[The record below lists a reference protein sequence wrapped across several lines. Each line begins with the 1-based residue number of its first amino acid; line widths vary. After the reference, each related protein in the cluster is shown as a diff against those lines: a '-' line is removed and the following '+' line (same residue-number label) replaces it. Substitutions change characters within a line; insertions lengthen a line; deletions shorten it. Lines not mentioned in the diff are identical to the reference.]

1 MRLSDRINNLSESQ
15 TIAMA
20 KKSREL
26 KAQGV
31 DIISLSLG
39 EPDFTTPTFIKEAA
53 KQAIDNDF
61 SYYAPVPGYADLRE
75 AIVKKLKRDNN
86 LTYHADQIVVST
98 GAKQSIINAIMCLI
112 NPGDEVLI
120 PAPYWVS
127 YVAMVELA
135 GGKPVIIP
143 TSVEHDFK
151 LSPEQ
156 LEKAITPK
164 SKLILYSSPCN
175 PSGSIYAYE
184 ELSALAEVIK
194 RHDDLF
200 VISDEIYELITYN
213 GKVASIASVDGM
225 KDRTAIING
234 LSKGFAMTGWR
245 LGYMAAPKPL
255 ASACDKM
262 QGQFTSATSSITQ
275 RAAITAMD
283 ADPGA
288 LEYMRSAFERRRNL
302 VINGLKTI
310 PGLKVNEPQGAFYA
324 FPDVSAYFGKA
335 INGNRI
341 NDANDL
347 SLYLLE
353 KANVSTV
360 TGDAFGSP
368 NCIRLSYAT
377 SEEILTVALERLSA
391 AFNALW
397 NGE

>member
-1 MRLSDRINNLSESQ
+1 MRLSDRIQGLSESQ

-39 EPDFTTPTFIKEAA
+39 EPDFTTPDFIKEAA
-53 KQAIDNDF
+53 KKAIDDDF
-61 SYYAPVPGYADLRE
+61 SYYAPVPGYAELRE
-75 AIVKKLKRDNN
+75 AIAQKLQRDNN
-86 LTYHADQIVVST
+86 LAYNADQIVVST

-135 GGKPVIIP
+135 GGVPVVIP
-143 TSVEHDFK
+143 TSVEQDFK

-156 LEKAITPK
+156 LEQAITPK
-164 SKLILYSSPCN
+164 SRLLMYSSPCN
-175 PSGSIYAYE
+175 PSGSIYTRS
-184 ELSALAEVIK
+184 ELQALASVIQ
-194 RHDDLF
+194 RYDDLF
-200 VISDEIYELITYN
+200 VISDEIYELITYS
-213 GKVASIASVDGM
+213 GKVASMASVDGM
-225 KDRTAIING
+225 KERTAVING

-245 LGYMAAPKPL
+245 LGYIAAPKSL

-275 RAAITAMD
+275 RAAIAAMN
-283 ADPGA
+283 ADPSE

-302 VINGLKTI
+302 VIKGLKAI
-310 PGLKVNEPQGAFYA
+310 PGLVVSQPQGAFYA
-324 FPDVSAYFGKA
+324 FPDVSAYFGKS
-335 INGNRI
+335 INGKHI
-341 NDANDL
+341 NNATDL

-353 KANVSTV
+353 ESNVSTV

-377 SEEILTVALERLSA
+377 SEDVLTIALERLST

-397 NGE
+397 NA